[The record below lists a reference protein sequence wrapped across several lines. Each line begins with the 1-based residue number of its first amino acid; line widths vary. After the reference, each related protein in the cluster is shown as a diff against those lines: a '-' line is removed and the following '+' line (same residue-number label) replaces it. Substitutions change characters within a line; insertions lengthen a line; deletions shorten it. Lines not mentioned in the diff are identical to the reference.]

1 MRAAAGLLLWA
12 ARFSIYGPISIP
24 DHQLWLQNL
33 QHESFAAARGTSP
46 AGIFMKTSVTRRS
59 FLAAGIA
66 APTALASQWVPG
78 FAAEDPAK
86 FKLGIVT
93 YNVPKDWDLPTL
105 LKVCREV
112 GITAIEC
119 RTTHKH
125 GVEPTLTADER
136 RAVKKQ
142 FADSGVVFWG
152 CGSVCEFHSD
162 DPKVVQKNVEDC
174 KEFVKLVHDLG
185 GRGVKVR
192 PNGVPKGADEQK
204 TFEQIGRALKEC
216 GAAAADAGIEICV
229 EVHGP
234 TTQIPKNMKTIME
247 ACGHKA
253 VGVTWNSNATDV
265 ENGSVAH
272 SFDLL
277 KPWIR
282 SCHINDLEND
292 AKGKYPY
299 RELFKLLRGISYDR
313 FTMCEVGTAYGV
325 EEGTKFLKGYKSLWE
340 KLVKG

>member
-1 MRAAAGLLLWA
+1 MNTL
-12 ARFSIYGPISIP
+12 S
-24 DHQLWLQNL
+24 
-33 QHESFAAARGTSP
+33 
-46 AGIFMKTSVTRRS
+46 RRS
-59 FLAAGIA
+59 FLAASV
-66 APTALASQWVPG
+66 LAGTGGLRTPL
-78 FAAEDPAK
+78 AKAEEAAK

-93 YNVPKDWDLPTL
+93 YNVPKDWDLPAL
-105 LKVCREV
+105 LKVCKDV
-112 GITAIEC
+112 GISAIEC

-125 GVEPTLTADER
+125 GVEPSLSADQR
-136 RAVKKQ
+136 KDVKKQ

-162 DPKVVQKNVEDC
+162 NPAVVKKNVEDC
-174 KEFVKLVHDLG
+174 KQFVKLVQDIG

-204 TFEQIGRALKEC
+204 TFEQIGKALQEC
-216 GAAAADAGIEICV
+216 GKAAADAGIEICV

-234 TTQIPKNMKTIME
+234 ITQLPKNMKTIME
-247 ACGHKA
+247 ACGHKS

-265 ENGSVAH
+265 EKGSVAAA
-272 SFDLL
+272 FELL

-292 AKGKYPY
+292 ARGKYPY
-299 RELFKLLRGISYDR
+299 RELFKLFRGIGYDR
-313 FTMCEVGTAYGV
+313 YTMCEVGKSYGV
-325 EEGTKFLKGYKSLWE
+325 EEGTAFLKDYKALWD

>member
-1 MRAAAGLLLWA
+1 MNPLSRRTFLATAVSAPAVLSSPFTPRAAAEEA
-12 ARFSIYGPISIP
+12 
-24 DHQLWLQNL
+24 
-33 QHESFAAARGTSP
+33 
-46 AGIFMKTSVTRRS
+46 
-59 FLAAGIA
+59 
-66 APTALASQWVPG
+66 
-78 FAAEDPAK
+78 AK

-105 LKVCREV
+105 LKVCKEV
-112 GITAIEC
+112 GIAAIEC

-125 GVEPTLTADER
+125 GVEPSLTVEQR
-136 RAVKKQ
+136 RDVKKQ
-142 FADSGVVFWG
+142 FAESGVVFWG

-162 DPKVVQKNVEDC
+162 NQSVVKKNIEDC
-174 KEFVKLVHDLG
+174 KQFVKLVQDIG

-204 TFEQIGRALKEC
+204 TFEQIGKALQEC
-216 GAAAADAGIEICV
+216 GKAAADAGIEICV

-234 TTQIPKNMKTIME
+234 ITQVPKNMKTIME
-247 ACGHKA
+247 ACGHKS
-253 VGVTWNSNATDV
+253 VGVTWNSNGTDV
-265 ENGSVAH
+265 EKGSVVG
-272 SFDLL
+272 SFELL

-299 RELFKLLRGISYDR
+299 GELFKLLRGIGYDR
-313 FTMCEVGTAYGV
+313 YTMCEVGKSYPV
-325 EEGTKFLKGYKSLWE
+325 DEGTTFLKGYKALWE